1 MTARDTAFEEVAP
14 GVYAVGHA
22 VAEGK
27 NAVLLGGRHAL
38 PVDAGT
44 HASEGAAMADFVG
57 NRGYEV
63 SRFALTHGHGDHV
76 LGSEAFAGCEVYA
89 HAFTPRVMRRQ
100 IPAWTDRWDMSADEH
115 RERLAW
121 PTVTFTDELTL
132 DLGELTVRM
141 FPTPGHSEDGVSMY
155 IPERRA
161 LIAGDSV
168 TTGIVPAIGDGDSR
182 VLQRS
187 LYRLMTMEI
196 DVLIPGHGPVMH
208 GVTRVREW
216 LGGVA
221 TYLANIRSNARD
233 LSAASMPAEEIVSRI
248 GFDEHVGDRLPA
260 DKHGMPRRHAATVEV
275 IVREVL
281 EEAEQL

>member
-1 MTARDTAFEEVAP
+1 MTGNGAVFEEVAP
-14 GVYAVGHA
+14 GVYAVDHA

-27 NAVLLGGRHAL
+27 NAVVLGERHAL

-44 HASEGAAMADFVG
+44 YAAEGVAMADFVRD
-57 NRGYEV
+57 RGYDLA
-63 SRFALTHGHGDHV
+63 RFSLTHGHGDHV
-76 LGSEAFAGCEVYA
+76 LGSEAFADCEVYA
-89 HAFTPRVMRRQ
+89 HCLTPRVIDRQ
-100 IPAWTDRWDMSADEH
+100 IPAWTDRYDTSAEEYC
-115 RERLAW
+115 ERLAW
-121 PTVTFTDELTL
+121 PTVTFTDELAL

-161 LIAGDSV
+161 LIGGDSV

-196 DVLIPGHGPVMH
+196 DALIPGHGPVLH

-216 LGGVA
+216 LGWLA
-221 TYLANIRSNARD
+221 TYLANIRSAARD
-233 LSAASMPAEEIVSRI
+233 LVGEGVGAEEIVSRI

-275 IVREVL
+275 IVREEL
-281 EEAEQL
+281 QEAEQR

>member
-1 MTARDTAFEEVAP
+1 MTAHGGPIDEVAD
-14 GVYAVGHA
+14 GVYAVDHA

-27 NAVLLGGRHAL
+27 NAVVLGARHAL
-38 PVDAGT
+38 AVDAGT
-44 HASEGAAMADFVG
+44 YAPEGAAMAELVRESD
-57 NRGYEV
+57 YDV

-76 LGSEAFAGCEVYA
+76 LGSEVFAGCEVYA
-89 HAFTPRVMRRQ
+89 HALTPRVMTRQ
-100 IPAWTDRWDMSADEH
+100 IPAWTDRWDTSAEEY

-121 PTVTFTDELTL
+121 PTVTFTDELAL

-168 TTGIVPAIGDGDSR
+168 PTGIVPAIGDGDSR

-196 DVLIPGHGPVMH
+196 DVLIPGHGPVLH

-216 LGGVA
+216 LGWLA
-221 TYLANIRSNARD
+221 TYLANIRSAARE
-233 LSAASMPAEEIVSRI
+233 LVSAGVGTEEIVARI
-248 GFDEHVGDRLPA
+248 RFDEHVGDRLPA
-260 DKHGMPRRHAATVEV
+260 DKHGMLQRHAATVEV
-275 IVREVL
+275 IVAEVIQ
-281 EEAEQL
+281 EAAGT

>member
-1 MTARDTAFEEVAP
+1 
-14 GVYAVGHA
+14 
-22 VAEGK
+22 
-27 NAVLLGGRHAL
+27 
-38 PVDAGT
+38 
-44 HASEGAAMADFVG
+44 
-57 NRGYEV
+57 
-63 SRFALTHGHGDHV
+63 
-76 LGSEAFAGCEVYA
+76 
-89 HAFTPRVMRRQ
+89 
-100 IPAWTDRWDMSADEH
+100 
-115 RERLAW
+115 
-121 PTVTFTDELTL
+121 DELAL

-187 LYRLMTMEI
+187 LYRLMAMEI
-196 DVLIPGHGPVMH
+196 DVLVPGHGPVLH

-216 LGGVA
+216 LGWLA
-221 TYLANIRSNARD
+221 TYLANIRSAARG
-233 LSAASMPAEEIVSRI
+233 LVARGVGAEETASRI

-275 IVREVL
+275 IVAEVIQ
-281 EEAEQL
+281 EAAGT